1 MPNKSLF
8 IPYSSGFSL
17 LAQESLFAI
26 QCTHHHLEPIMH
38 LSPQKTDT
46 IQFWVLNIASFL
58 AQLTIAMVNLA
69 LVYHLRR
76 VFALGADGIGLA
88 ASIGPA
94 TYLVFCILLAPY
106 TIHYRPR
113 HLVQLSLAG
122 MGFSVFLFVSTHT
135 LVVAYIA
142 LALYGAFMSLLW
154 PQIEGWFSRG
164 KEGAGLN
171 RVANAFNFSWSF
183 GVGVS
188 SYIAGLLVELSTTM
202 PFYVSLLLFA
212 VVYLIIFIS
221 SALVPGIR
229 AVQSEHSDNKTNA
242 KVDQSTPLRF
252 YAWAG
257 IIALYSGMSVILT
270 IFPLYAQDELGIS
283 ESQTGLLLLIRG
295 VATCLSFL
303 ALGRLEF
310 WHFKKRYI
318 FLVQILFAL
327 FCLLAAGF
335 TSPIPY
341 AFFFLV
347 FGFLFA
353 FAYDQSMFHG
363 ASGSINRSHRM
374 IIHEV
379 LLTIGT
385 ILGAVGGGYIYEKLS
400 FSKLLLVVAS
410 SALVLV
416 SIEMAIACVW
426 RQRKQ

>member
-1 MPNKSLF
+1 
-8 IPYSSGFSL
+8 
-17 LAQESLFAI
+17 
-26 QCTHHHLEPIMH
+26 MH
-38 LSPQKTDT
+38 LSTQKTDT

-69 LVYHLRR
+69 LVYHLRNE
-76 VFALGADGIGLA
+76 FSLKADGIGLA
-88 ASIGPA
+88 ASLGPA

-106 TIHYRPR
+106 TVHYRPR
-113 HLVQLSLAG
+113 HLVQLSLSG
-122 MGFSVFLFVSTHT
+122 MAFAVFLFVSTHV
-135 LVVAYIA
+135 LFIAYAA

-164 KEGAGLN
+164 KEGASLN

-188 SYIAGLLVELSTTM
+188 SYIAGLLVEISTAL
-202 PFYVSLLLFA
+202 PFYVSLLLFGM
-212 VVYLIIFIS
+212 VFLLIFIS

-229 AVQSEHSDNKTNA
+229 AVQSEHSDNKSNA
-242 KVDQSTPLRF
+242 RIDQSTSLRF
-252 YAWAG
+252 YAWVG
-257 IIALYSGMSVILT
+257 IIALYSGMSIILT
-270 IFPLYAQDELGIS
+270 IFPLYAQDVLGIS
-283 ESQTGLLLLIRG
+283 ESRTGLLLLIRG

-303 ALGRLEF
+303 ALGKLEF

-318 FLVQILFAL
+318 FLVQLLFAL
-327 FCLLAAGF
+327 FCLLAATF
-335 TSPIPY
+335 KTPLPY

-363 ASGSINRSHRM
+363 ASGSINRSQRM

-385 ILGAVGGGYIYEKLS
+385 ILGAVGGGYIYERLS
-400 FSKLLLVVAS
+400 FSRLLLVVACCS
-410 SALVLV
+410 FALVG
-416 SIEMAIACVW
+416 IEMMVAAVL
-426 RQRKQ
+426 QRKTQ

>member
-1 MPNKSLF
+1 MYL
-8 IPYSSGFSL
+8 SSS
-17 LAQESLFAI
+17 
-26 QCTHHHLEPIMH
+26 
-38 LSPQKTDT
+38 KTDT
-46 IQFWVLNIASFL
+46 IQFWVLNVSSFL

-76 VFALGADGIGLA
+76 VFALSADRIGLA
-88 ASIGPA
+88 ASISPA
-94 TYLVFCILLAPY
+94 TYLVFCILLSPY

-113 HLVQLSLAG
+113 HLVQLSLLG
-122 MGFSVFLFVSTHT
+122 MAFAVYLFVSTHS
-135 LVVAYIA
+135 LPVAYLA
-142 LALYGAFMSLLW
+142 LALYGGFMSLLW

-164 KEGAGLN
+164 KEGASLN

-188 SYIAGLLVELSTTM
+188 SYIAGLLVEFSTTM
-202 PFYVSLLLFA
+202 PFFVGLAIFG
-212 VVYLIIFIS
+212 VVYLIISIS

-229 AVQSEHSDNKTNA
+229 AVQSEHTENKTNS
-242 KVDQSTPLRF
+242 KIDQSTPFRF

-270 IFPLYAQDELGIS
+270 IFPLYAQDVLGIS

-303 ALGRLEF
+303 ALGKLEF

-327 FCLLAAGF
+327 FCLLATSF

-363 ASGSINRSHRM
+363 ASGSVNRSQRM

-385 ILGAVGGGYIYEKLS
+385 ILGAVGGGYVYEHLS
-400 FSKLLLVVAS
+400 FSRLLFVVAIC
-410 SALVLV
+410 ALVLV
-416 SIEMAIACVW
+416 SVEMAIALFW
-426 RQRKQ
+426 ERRKH

>member
-1 MPNKSLF
+1 MHF
-8 IPYSSGFSL
+8 SS
-17 LAQESLFAI
+17 
-26 QCTHHHLEPIMH
+26 
-38 LSPQKTDT
+38 QKTDT
-46 IQFWVLNIASFL
+46 IQFWVLNISSFL

-69 LVYHLRR
+69 LVYHLRL

-88 ASIGPA
+88 ASISPA
-94 TYLVFCILLAPY
+94 TYLVFCILLSPY
-106 TIHYRPR
+106 TVHFKPR
-113 HLVQLSLAG
+113 HLVQLSLLG
-122 MGFSVFLFVSTHT
+122 MAFAVFLFVSTNT
-135 LVVAYIA
+135 LVVAYLA

-164 KEGAGLN
+164 KEGASLN
-171 RVANAFNFSWSF
+171 RVSNAFNFSWSF

-188 SYIAGLLVELSTTM
+188 SYIAGLLVEFSTTM
-202 PFYVSLLLFA
+202 PFYVALVMFFL
-212 VVYLIIFIS
+212 VYLIIVIS

-229 AVQSEHSDNKTNA
+229 AVQSEHAENKTND
-242 KVDQSTPLRF
+242 KVDQSTSLRF
-252 YAWAG
+252 YSWAG

-270 IFPLYAQDELGIS
+270 IFPLYAQDVLLLS

-303 ALGRLEF
+303 ALGKLEF

-327 FCLLAAGF
+327 FCLLATSF
-335 TSPIPY
+335 TTALPY

-363 ASGSINRSHRM
+363 ASGSINRSKRM

-385 ILGAVGGGYIYEKLS
+385 ILGAVGGGYIYETLS
-400 FSKLLLVVAS
+400 FSRLLFIVAS
-410 SALVLV
+410 ATLVLV
-416 SIEMAIACVW
+416 GIEMAIAAIWVRK
-426 RQRKQ
+426 RQ

>member
-1 MPNKSLF
+1 M
-8 IPYSSGFSL
+8 Y
-17 LAQESLFAI
+17 
-26 QCTHHHLEPIMH
+26 
-38 LSPQKTDT
+38 LSQSKTDA
-46 IQFWVLNIASFL
+46 IQFWVLNISSFL

-69 LVYHLRR
+69 LVYHLRSA
-76 VFALGADGIGLA
+76 FALGADGIGLA
-88 ASIGPA
+88 ASISPA
-94 TYLVFCILLAPY
+94 TYLLFCILLSPY
-106 TIHYRPR
+106 TVHYRPR
-113 HLVQLSLAG
+113 HLVQLSLLG
-122 MGFSVFLFVSTHT
+122 MAFAVFLFVSTHS
-135 LVVAYIA
+135 LPVAYLA
-142 LALYGAFMSLLW
+142 LALYGGFMSLLW

-164 KEGAGLN
+164 KEGASLN

-188 SYIAGLLVELSTTM
+188 SYIAGLLVEFSTAM
-202 PFYVSLLLFA
+202 PFFVGLLLFG
-212 VVYLIIFIS
+212 VVYLIIVIS

-229 AVQSEHSDNKTNA
+229 AVQSEHAENKTNS

-270 IFPLYAQDELGIS
+270 IFPLYAQDVLAIS

-295 VATCLSFL
+295 VATCLTFL
-303 ALGRLEF
+303 ALGKLEF

-327 FCLLAAGF
+327 FCLLATNF
-335 TSPIPY
+335 KSPLPY

-363 ASGSINRSHRM
+363 ASGSVNRSQRM

-385 ILGAVGGGYIYEKLS
+385 ILGAVGGGYVYENLS
-400 FSKLLLVVAS
+400 FSRLLFVVALS
-410 SALVLV
+410 TLVLV
-416 SIEMAIACVW
+416 SVEMAIALFW
-426 RQRKQ
+426 EHRKH